1 MSNKKRENKE
11 IRNQYQRVT
20 VSQLIKEG
28 KLHPYEHLKDWVD
41 ILEDRKVNKTDWW
54 EKMTLSN

>member
-1 MSNKKRENKE
+1 MSKKKRLNKG
-11 IRNQYQRVT
+11 IRKKYEVT

>member
-1 MSNKKRENKE
+1 MSKKKGLNKG
-11 IRNQYQRVT
+11 IRKKYEVT
-20 VSQLIKEG
+20 GSQLIIEG

-54 EKMTLSN
+54 ERMTP